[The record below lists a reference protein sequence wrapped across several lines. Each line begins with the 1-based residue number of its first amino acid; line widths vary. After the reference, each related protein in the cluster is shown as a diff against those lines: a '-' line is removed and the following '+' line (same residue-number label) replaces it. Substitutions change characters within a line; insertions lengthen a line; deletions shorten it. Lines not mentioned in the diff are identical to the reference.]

1 VVVPRFPV
9 KYDEELLKLNPS
21 ELAVRLLKIVKF
33 PSFPAAVLVNV
44 DPETFVASVITTS
57 TTTVSVSTAEEGLV
71 KSEKIKVAIKIL
83 KPYFINLFCPNQNWF
98 SDKIND
104 SALSSAL
111 NESVT
116 IIYYLMT

>member
-44 DPETFVASVITTS
+44 DPETFVASVISTS
-57 TTTVSVSTAEEGLV
+57 TTIASASAAEAGDET
-71 KSEKIKVAIKIL
+71 KESRKATRKIL
-83 KPYFINLFCPNQNWF
+83 AKNLFN
-98 SDKIND
+98 
-104 SALSSAL
+104 
-111 NESVT
+111 
-116 IIYYLMT
+116 

>member
-44 DPETFVASVITTS
+44 DPETFVASVISTS
-57 TTTVSVSTAEEGLV
+57 TTIASASTAAAGDAEAKESR
-71 KSEKIKVAIKIL
+71 KATRKIL
-83 KPYFINLFCPNQNWF
+83 AKNLYN
-98 SDKIND
+98 
-104 SALSSAL
+104 
-111 NESVT
+111 
-116 IIYYLMT
+116 

>member
-44 DPETFVASVITTS
+44 DPETFVASVISTS
-57 TTTVSVSTAEEGLV
+57 TTIASASAAEAGDET
-71 KSEKIKVAIKIL
+71 KESRKATRKIL
-83 KPYFINLFCPNQNWF
+83 AKNLYN
-98 SDKIND
+98 
-104 SALSSAL
+104 
-111 NESVT
+111 
-116 IIYYLMT
+116 